1 MDSLIIENYKCFKK
15 QLIKLGPLTVLAGGN
30 SVGKSSVIQAL
41 LLSRICVEKVKGTYI
56 NKKFHRENED
66 KVVKIPLN
74 KMFGMAL
81 GNTLEVLNRNADNER
96 ILFLYS
102 KEVASSGVLLNASQE
117 QAVYSLDFVSFQGST
132 QPLDTFSIGKEAFYY
147 LNAERIGPRLR
158 YEVDDTEYR
167 HVGWNGELTIQVLG
181 QNISAAVPLTRCFDN
196 DSLRTLL
203 EQARLWLKYITPG
216 TRLDDAKIY
225 SEIKTAE
232 ITLGESRPT
241 NVGFGLSYV
250 LPIIV
255 NGLIASEGSVF
266 IVENPEAHLHPSGQS
281 NIGKFLA
288 KIAASGV
295 QVVLETHSE
304 HVINGI
310 RLASLE
316 GIIPHEKVQLN
327 FFDRNADDEMRI
339 ASIQLNEKADLTEW
353 PNGFF
358 DQQERDLANI
368 FRLKRQPKS

>member
-15 QLIKLGPLTVLAGGN
+15 QLVKLGPLTVLAGGN

-41 LLSRICVEKVKGTYI
+41 LLSRICVEKVKGTYV
-56 NKKFHRENED
+56 NAKFYQED
-66 KVVKIPLN
+66 KAVKIPLN

-81 GNTLEVLNRNADNER
+81 GNTLEVLNRNADDER

-102 KEVASSGVLLNASQE
+102 KDQEGSSGVLLNASQE
-117 QAVYSLDFVSFQGST
+117 QAVYSLDFVSYQGSNQT
-132 QPLDTFSIGKEAFYY
+132 LDTFSIGKEAFYY

-181 QNISAAVPLTRCFDN
+181 QNTGTLVPRSRCFDT
-196 DSLRTLL
+196 DSLNTLL
-203 EQARLWLKYITPG
+203 EQARLWLQYITPG

-255 NGLIASEGSVF
+255 NGLIALEGSVF

-358 DQQERDLANI
+358 DQQERDLAHI
-368 FRLKRQPKS
+368 FRLKRHPKP

>member
-1 MDSLIIENYKCFKK
+1 MTSLIIENFKCFKK
-15 QLIKLGPLTVLAGGN
+15 QSIDLGLLTILAGGN
-30 SVGKSSVIQAL
+30 SVGKSSVVQAL
-41 LLSRICVEKVKGTYI
+41 LISRACIKKVEGVYI
-56 NKKFHRENED
+56 NDRYQQTNEN
-66 KVVKIPLN
+66 VKIPLN
-74 KMFGMAL
+74 GLFAMAL
-81 GNTLEVLNRNADNER
+81 GRTREVLNQDAATDQ
-96 ILFLYS
+96 IQFFYQ
-102 KEVASSGVLLNASQE
+102 KEPTDSCGIQLHASSE
-117 QAVYSLDFVSFQGST
+117 EAVYSLDFEKFVGDRQS
-132 QPLDTFSIGKEAFYY
+132 LDKLSIGHAVFYY

-158 YEVDDTEYR
+158 YEVEDMEYQ
-167 HVGWNGELTIQVLG
+167 HTGWNGEYTIQVLG
-181 QNISAAVPLTRCFDN
+181 QNFNFDVPASRCFDPN
-196 DSLRTLL
+196 ALNKLL

-232 ITLGESRPT
+232 ITLGSSRPT

-255 NGLIASEGSVF
+255 NGLIAQEGSLF

-288 KIAASGV
+288 KIAASGI

-310 RLASLE
+310 RLAALE
-316 GIIPHEKVQLN
+316 GIIPHAKVQIN
-327 FFDRNADDEMRI
+327 FFDRDDKEAVRVT
-339 ASIQLNEKADLTEW
+339 SIQLNEKADLTGW

-368 FRLKRQPKS
+368 FRLKRQSKS

>member
-1 MDSLIIENYKCFKK
+1 MTSLIIENYKCFKN
-15 QLIKLGPLTVLAGGN
+15 QSIDLGPLTVLAGGN

-41 LLSRICVEKVKGTYI
+41 LLSRICLEKVRGVFVDTSFHQQ
-56 NKKFHRENED
+56 NKD
-66 KVVKIPLN
+66 VKIPLN
-74 KMFGMAL
+74 RMYAMAL
-81 GNTLEVLNRNADNER
+81 GSTLEVLNRNADNEQ
-96 ILFLYS
+96 IKFLYAN
-102 KEVASSGVLLNASQE
+102 KREGSSGVLLHASQKD
-117 QAVYSLDFVSFQGST
+117 AVYSLDFESFLGSKNT
-132 QPLDTFSIGKEAFYY
+132 LDNYPIGRDSFYY

-158 YEVDDTEYR
+158 YEVEDTEYR

-181 QNISAAVPLTRCFDN
+181 QNIGFHVPATRCFDK
-196 DSLRTLL
+196 DSLNTLL

-216 TRLDDAKIY
+216 TRLDNAEIY
-225 SEIKTAE
+225 SKIKSAE
-232 ITLGESRPT
+232 ITLGDSRPT

-255 NGLIASEGSVF
+255 NGLIALDGAMF

-310 RLASLE
+310 RLAALE
-316 GIIPHEKVQLN
+316 GTISSEKVQLN
-327 FFDRNADDEMRI
+327 FFDRNQDEDVQI
-339 ASIQLNEKADLTEW
+339 TSIQLNEKADLTAW

-358 DQQERDLANI
+358 DQQERDLADI
-368 FRLKRQPKS
+368 FRLKRQPKP

>member
-1 MDSLIIENYKCFKK
+1 M
-15 QLIKLGPLTVLAGGN
+15 
-30 SVGKSSVIQAL
+30 
-41 LLSRICVEKVKGTYI
+41 
-56 NKKFHRENED
+56 H
-66 KVVKIPLN
+66 
-74 KMFGMAL
+74 
-81 GNTLEVLNRNADNER
+81 
-96 ILFLYS
+96 
-102 KEVASSGVLLNASQE
+102 
-117 QAVYSLDFVSFQGST
+117 
-132 QPLDTFSIGKEAFYY
+132 
-147 LNAERIGPRLR
+147 
-158 YEVDDTEYR
+158 
-167 HVGWNGELTIQVLG
+167 
-181 QNISAAVPLTRCFDN
+181 
-196 DSLRTLL
+196 TLL

-358 DQQERDLANI
+358 DQQERDLAHI
-368 FRLKRQPKS
+368 FRLKRHPKP

>member
-1 MDSLIIENYKCFKK
+1 MDSLVIKNYKCFKQ
-15 QLIKLGPLTVLAGGN
+15 QLIILGQLTVLAGGN
-30 SVGKSSVIQAL
+30 SVGKSSVIQAM
-41 LLSRICVEKVKGTYI
+41 LLSRICVEKVKGTYV
-56 NKKFHRENED
+56 NAKFYQEE
-66 KVVKIPLN
+66 KAVKIPLN
-74 KMFGMAL
+74 KMFAMAL
-81 GNTLEVLNRNADNER
+81 GNTLEVLNRNADSER

-102 KEVASSGVLLNASQE
+102 KDQEGSSGVLLNASLE
-117 QAVYSLDFVSFQGST
+117 RAVYSLDFVSFQGTT
-132 QPLDTFSIGKEAFYY
+132 QPLHNFSIGKEAFYY

-181 QNISAAVPLTRCFDN
+181 QNINAAVPRDRCFDK
-196 DSLRTLL
+196 DSLQTLL
-203 EQARLWLKYITPG
+203 DQARLWLQYITPG
-216 TRLDDAKIY
+216 TRLDDAEIY

-232 ITLGESRPT
+232 ITLGKSRPT

-255 NGLIASEGSVF
+255 NGLIALEGSVF

-295 QVVLETHSE
+295 QVILETHSE

-310 RLASLE
+310 RIASLE
-316 GIIPHEKVQLN
+316 GIISHEKVQLN

-339 ASIQLNEKADLTEW
+339 LSIQLNEKADLTEW

>member
-1 MDSLIIENYKCFKK
+1 MNSLYIENYKCFKK
-15 QLIKLGPLTVLAGGN
+15 QHIKLGPLTVLAGGN

-41 LLSRICVEKVKGTYI
+41 LLSRICVEKVKGTYV
-56 NKKFHRENED
+56 NAKFYQDD
-66 KVVKIPLN
+66 KAVKIPLN

-96 ILFLYS
+96 LLFLYS
-102 KEVASSGVLLNASQE
+102 KADGGTSGVLLNASQE
-117 QAVYSLDFVSFQGST
+117 KAVYSLDFVGFQGST
-132 QPLDTFSIGKEAFYY
+132 QPLHKYSIGKEAFYY

-181 QNISAAVPLTRCFDN
+181 QNISAPVQRDRCFDEN
-196 DSLRTLL
+196 SLQTLL
-203 EQARLWLKYITPG
+203 EQARLWLKCITPG

-255 NGLIASEGSVF
+255 NGLIALEGSVF

-304 HVINGI
+304 HVVNGI
-310 RLASLE
+310 RLASLD
-316 GIIPHEKVQLN
+316 GTIPHEKVQLN

-339 ASIQLNEKADLTEW
+339 VSIQLNEKADLTEW